1 MPFDLK
7 QREIAQT
14 HALLYQLFL
23 MQMHLCTCPK
33 MILFYSIYHG
43 SLSLMSCLT
52 WTVWSVDCNAE
63 WVLVGGTEAEIQDL
77 SFPVHP
83 CWRPTIFTATFS
95 SLDVVKAWYL
105 TYQCV
110 MWGRLMFD
118 AIHNL
123 WPSCVALIVIFTDS
137 NISSCIECNTI
148 YANLFKAT
156 ILLKQL

>member
-1 MPFDLK
+1 
-7 QREIAQT
+7 
-14 HALLYQLFL
+14 
-23 MQMHLCTCPK
+23 MHLYTYPK
-33 MILFYSIYHG
+33 MILFSIYHG
-43 SLSLMSCLT
+43 SLSLISCLT

-63 WVLVGGTEAEIQDL
+63 WVLVGGSEAEIQDL

-83 CWRPTIFTATFS
+83 CRQPTIFTATFS
-95 SLDVVKAWYL
+95 SLDVVKVWYL

-118 AIHNL
+118 SLHNL
-123 WPSCVALIVIFTDS
+123 WPSCDSHFHRHS

-148 YANLFKAT
+148 YANRFKAT